1 MSQENVEIVCRAFAA
16 FERDGLAGMLP
27 HFDCEIEWTTT
38 DAYIEPAT
46 YRGYEGVLRYLGTM
60 AREFDGIHLEAQE
73 LIDAGDQVVVTWRIH
88 GRGKLSGAPVDI
100 TLTSVSFLRDGK
112 IVRVRNYSDKSEALE
127 AVELRE

>member
-1 MSQENVEIVCRAFAA
+1 MSQVNVELVRHAFGA

-60 AREFDGIHLEAQE
+60 AREFDGIHLEARE
-73 LIDAGDQVVVTWRIH
+73 LIGAGHQVVVTWRIH
-88 GRGKLSGAPVDI
+88 GRGKSGAPVDI

-112 IVRVRNYSDKSEALE
+112 IVRVRNYSDQSEALE